1 MKVKLEGLDLA
12 NKVGTY
18 TYLKILWK
26 SWEKELPPSY
36 KQIFV
41 IIKLKKGYYPVTAE
55 FMDPEHFQ
63 VVKFDDFTMP
73 DIYLGTEDAKMLIA
87 WGVLETDKNASKSR

>member
-1 MKVKLEGLDLA
+1 MKRKLENADLA
-12 NKVGTY
+12 ERIGNY

-26 SWEKELPPSY
+26 SWKKELPPAY

-41 IIKLKKGYYPVTAE
+41 IIKLKKGYYPVIAE
-55 FMDPEHFQ
+55 FMDPKHFQ

-73 DIYLGTEDAKMLIA
+73 EIYLGTKEAKMLIA
-87 WGVLETDKNASKSR
+87 WGVLEKHKPTYS